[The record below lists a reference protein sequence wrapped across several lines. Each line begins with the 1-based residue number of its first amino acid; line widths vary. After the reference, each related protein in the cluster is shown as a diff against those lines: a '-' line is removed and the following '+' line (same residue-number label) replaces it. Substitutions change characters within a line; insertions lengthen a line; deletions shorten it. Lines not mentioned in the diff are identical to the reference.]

1 MTILFFARLFYPHI
15 GGVET
20 HMLEVGD
27 RLRKKGH
34 KIILVTEKLPD
45 GSHRNWQKEIN
56 SANMAGEIE
65 SRLAFWDI
73 YHIPVGKY
81 GKNKKWQ
88 IWWWLWQHKGLIE
101 KADIVH
107 CHDVFFWYMPFRF
120 LYRDKPVFT
129 TFHGYETKFPPAKS
143 AITIRWLSAM
153 LSWGNI
159 CVGDFIKK
167 WYGTK
172 PDFVTYGGV
181 DIEEIRKYQEGS
193 YPVVNM
199 RNEENKK
206 NRESEEG
213 GYLTSR
219 EGSKVNTNKI
229 RKEEILI
236 VFVGRLAQDTGILAY
251 EETIEILNNKSK
263 QKCNFIVLGNG
274 DLKEKLS
281 NLSTIVSNEQNIYP
295 YIKNAQI
302 VFTSSYLS
310 ILQALAMRKPVIA
323 FYNNPLKEDYLKLSP
338 FARWIAIE
346 NSSEK
351 IAKKVLHI
359 LNEKES
365 IAKTIKEAYFWVNE
379 QTWDAVANLYL
390 KLWDLKMK

>member
-45 GSHRNWQKEIN
+45 GSHRNWQKETN
-56 SANMAGEIE
+56 SAKMAGEIE

-81 GKNKKWQ
+81 EKNKKWQ
-88 IWWWLWQHKGLIE
+88 IWWWLWQHRDIME

-107 CHDVFFWYMPFRF
+107 CHDVFFWFLPFRF
-120 LYRDKPVFT
+120 LYRQKPVFT
-129 TFHGYETKFPPAKS
+129 TFHGYETKFPPEQR
-143 AITIRWLSAM
+143 AITIRQWSEK

-159 CVGDFIKK
+159 CVGDFIRK
-167 WYGTK
+167 WYGTH

-181 DIEEIRKYQEGS
+181 DVEEVKKYQNDTN
-193 YPVVNM
+193 PVVISDST
-199 RNEENKK
+199 K
-206 NRESEEG
+206 
-213 GYLTSR
+213 
-219 EGSKVNTNKI
+219 KI
-229 RKEEILI
+229 RKNKITI
-236 VFVGRLAQDTGILAY
+236 VFIGRLATDTGILAY
-251 EETIEILNNKSK
+251 DQAIGILNNKNIHEFEFVVIGDGTLK
-263 QKCNFIVLGNG
+263 RNLKNVTHIVT
-274 DLKEKLS
+274 S
-281 NLSTIVSNEQNIYP
+281 EQNIYP
-295 YIKNAQI
+295 YIKNAHMI
-302 VFTSSYLS
+302 FASSYLT
-310 ILQALAMRKPVIA
+310 ILQALVMKKPVIA
-323 FYNNPLKEDYLKLSP
+323 FYDNPLKEDYLKLSP

-359 LNEKES
+359 LNERES

-379 QTWDAVANLYL
+379 QTWNAVANLYL
-390 KLWDLKMK
+390 KLWDLKMR